1 MDNRTRRP
9 SPVVAVLGGLLLLSS
24 NEACV
29 SPTPPIAAVTPAA
42 QPTPR
47 TLPPQLPR
55 GSRLQPPRLTLTA
68 SGPVLIRVTAD
79 TAPGEPVNGIR
90 VKRAPETGGQEFF
103 FFGNGFQYEGSHGSA
118 IQYALPDTTYRYRA
132 TAVSGRSDLLD
143 SAPSEEVSV
152 RTPSEPDAPPAAPTW
167 LVARAV
173 SPFAIELDW
182 DDRSDNEYG
191 FEVEQRTN
199 EGKFARVALVDPDRP
214 RFVDHNLAPG
224 TEGRYRVRAFNPR
237 GTSPATEEAAA
248 RTPPVAE
255 HPTTLEDVA
264 PHPAPCTSR
273 EEALRMVDDLGDP
286 EVPVVTRMDL
296 GHGRVADLVEQ
307 PSSCG
312 SGGCGLQLYAVYD
325 GCYRS
330 LGDFFATGIQPFV
343 EAPSG
348 WPLLV
353 TTVHCNAGNYTVS
366 TFQLVNGRYVE
377 VDRFM
382 GCSFERALAESRPPF
397 RAECSEDEPCQQPLD
412 AE

>member
-1 MDNRTRRP
+1 MQTSSSSVAPRGGIAARSAGTQCSGAVLRPPPRRQSRRDVSGTWIERSAPASTTVARGSRRVIRAARGSSRRKSVCKRVRMDNRTRRP

-90 VKRAPETGGQEFF
+90 VERAPETGGQEFF

-312 SGGCGLQLYAVYD
+312 SGGCG
-325 GCYRS
+325 
-330 LGDFFATGIQPFV
+330 
-343 EAPSG
+343 
-348 WPLLV
+348 
-353 TTVHCNAGNYTVS
+353 
-366 TFQLVNGRYVE
+366 
-377 VDRFM
+377 
-382 GCSFERALAESRPPF
+382 
-397 RAECSEDEPCQQPLD
+397 
-412 AE
+412 